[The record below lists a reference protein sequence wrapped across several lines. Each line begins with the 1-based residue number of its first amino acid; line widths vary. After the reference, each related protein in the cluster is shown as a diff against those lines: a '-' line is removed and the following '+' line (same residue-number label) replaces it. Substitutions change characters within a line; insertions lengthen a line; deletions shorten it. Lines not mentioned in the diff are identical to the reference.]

1 MVTNGISGAMST
13 PSVTTTPAD
22 LTPAKPEAANTT
34 PAASKTESLEPKH
47 DSVELTKTALAKSLK
62 LSGQTVS
69 QIALTMGLDV
79 KTVNSYLGVSTKAAT
94 STPLPPTAIAPQAA
108 KVAASGTAIP
118 TTTETSKG

>member
-1 MVTNGISGAMST
+1 MVTNGISGATST

-22 LTPAKPEAANTT
+22 LTPAKPEAANT
-34 PAASKTESLEPKH
+34 PAASKPESLEPKH

-79 KTVNSYLGVSTKAAT
+79 KTVNGYLGVSTKAAN
-94 STPLPPTAIAPQAA
+94 STPLPSTTIAPQA
-108 KVAASGTAIP
+108 KLTASPSTAIP

>member
-1 MVTNGISGAMST
+1 MVTNGISGTAST

-22 LTPAKPEAANTT
+22 LTPAKPEAAKT
-34 PAASKTESLEPKH
+34 PAASKPETLEPKH

-94 STPLPPTAIAPQAA
+94 GTPLPPTTIAPQA
-108 KVAASGTAIP
+108 KLTASGTAIP
-118 TTTETSKG
+118 TTTKTSKG